1 MAVGGGGQIPKMP
14 EYLERVRTPLT
25 FSRAT
30 NGGGRKYSEGKL
42 STQWITETRRLG
54 KGSMALLLAL
64 RTQLM
69 M

>member
-14 EYLERVRTPLT
+14 EYLDRVRTPST

-30 NGGGRKYSEGKL
+30 NGGGRKYSKAKL
-42 STQWITETRRLG
+42 STQWITETQRLG
-54 KGSMALLLAL
+54 KGSMVLLSEL